1 MLDEKQMGKSLRV
14 EGWCWT
20 CVQST
25 TNLGILLKMSIS
37 KPQITKE
44 LNTTGQNEDWQYF
57 INWKNQSSQSCSNH
71 IVQSFTVLFYWK
83 DNLLCKGKMMLTN
96 ERLHEMGREERGTG
110 WVTHYYWNARCLI
123 STTVQAAHNYG
134 LLEVIQNR
142 FIRGGDV
149 SKNLWRIGWT

>member
-1 MLDEKQMGKSLRV
+1 MRNKWANLRV
-14 EGWCWT
+14 EGRCWT

-25 TNLGILLKMSIS
+25 TNLGILLKMSIL

-44 LNTTGQNEDWQYF
+44 LNTTGQMKIGN
-57 INWKNQSSQSCSNH
+57 ISLTGKNQPSQSCSNH

-83 DNLLCKGKMMLTN
+83 DYLLCKGKMMLTN
-96 ERLHEMGREERGTG
+96 ERLHEMGKEGREERGIG

-142 FIRGGDV
+142 FIRGGGMFQ
-149 SKNLWRIGWT
+149 KIFEE

>member
-1 MLDEKQMGKSLRV
+1 MKIGNISL
-14 EGWCWT
+14 
-20 CVQST
+20 
-25 TNLGILLKMSIS
+25 
-37 KPQITKE
+37 
-44 LNTTGQNEDWQYF
+44 TG
-57 INWKNQSSQSCSNH
+57 KNQSSQSCSNH

-96 ERLHEMGREERGTG
+96 ERLHEMGKEGREERGIG

-142 FIRGGDV
+142 FIRGGGGCFKKSLKNRLNIKDYVLLPFVHCSIPQEPRRV
-149 SKNLWRIGWT
+149 SYTELILTIY